1 MITTQTNVY
10 DSSTVESSTYN
21 FKTGDLFVTFKHA
34 TYLYKGVNE
43 VDYRTFANDP
53 SQGKALNSL
62 IKGKYEY
69 EMLAESTESAK

>member
-10 DSSTVESSTYN
+10 DSSTVEASIYN
-21 FKTGDLFVTFKHA
+21 FKTKDLFVTFKHA
-34 TYLYKGVNE
+34 TYVYRNVND
-43 VDYRTFANDP
+43 VDYITFANDQ

-69 EMLAESTESAK
+69 EQLEEPAE

>member
-10 DSSTVESSTYN
+10 DSSTVKASTYN
-21 FKTGDLFVTFKHA
+21 FKTKDLFVTFKHA
-34 TYLYKGVNE
+34 TYVYRNVND
-43 VDYRTFANDP
+43 VDYITFANDQ

-69 EMLAESTESAK
+69 EQLEEPAE

>member
-10 DSSTVESSTYN
+10 DSSTIEASTYN
-21 FKTGDLFVTFKHA
+21 FKTCDLFITFKHA
-34 TYLYKGVNE
+34 TYLYKDVAE
-43 VDYRTFANDP
+43 IDYKTFAEDN

-69 EMLAESTESAK
+69 VNLSKDEE

>member
-10 DSSTVESSTYN
+10 NSSTIEASTYN

-34 TYLYKGVNE
+34 TYIYKGVNE
-43 VDYRTFANDP
+43 VDYRTFANDK

-62 IKGKYEY
+62 IKDKYEY
-69 EMLAESTESAK
+69 EKLEDDKRD

>member
-10 DSSTVESSTYN
+10 DSSTVEASTYN
-21 FKTGDLFVTFKHA
+21 FTTKDLFVTFKHA
-34 TYLYKGVNE
+34 TYLYKNVNE

-62 IKGKYEY
+62 IKGKYDY
-69 EMLAESTESAK
+69 EQLEEPTT